1 MMFSVQSG
9 SPFSLENKVISD
21 TFFHVGVITIVFFQ
35 TGSNFGCVNF
45 RSYGDR
51 GEMPRM
57 SSTRL
62 SSSPIARSTPSWAL
76 SSVTKILIQVQEPS
90 FLLGEV
96 HHHQGVIREV
106 NVNCVQNVVV
116 SFKDSLV
123 VIMLGWTKQKILYAE
138 HEVTEVSREAV
149 GKKGW

>member
-9 SPFSLENKVISD
+9 SPFSLKKKVISD
-21 TFFHVGVITIVFFQ
+21 TFFHFGVITIVFFQ

-57 SSTRL
+57 SS
-62 SSSPIARSTPSWAL
+62 SPIARSTPSRAL
-76 SSVTKILIQVQEPS
+76 SSVTKILIQVEEPS

-106 NVNCVQNVVV
+106 NVKCVQKVVV

-123 VIMLGWTKQKILYAE
+123 AIMLGGTKQKILYAE

-149 GKKGW
+149 GRKGW

>member
-9 SPFSLENKVISD
+9 SPFSLKKKVISD
-21 TFFHVGVITIVFFQ
+21 TFFHFGVITIVFFQ

-62 SSSPIARSTPSWAL
+62 SSSPFARSTPSSAS
-76 SSVTKILIQVQEPS
+76 SSVTKILIQVEEPS

-106 NVNCVQNVVV
+106 NVKCVQKVVV

-123 VIMLGWTKQKILYAE
+123 AIMLGGTKQKILYDE

>member
-9 SPFSLENKVISD
+9 SPFSLKKKVISD
-21 TFFHVGVITIVFFQ
+21 TFFHFGVITIVFFQ

-123 VIMLGWTKQKILYAE
+123 VIMLGGTKQKILYAE

-149 GKKGW
+149 GRKGW